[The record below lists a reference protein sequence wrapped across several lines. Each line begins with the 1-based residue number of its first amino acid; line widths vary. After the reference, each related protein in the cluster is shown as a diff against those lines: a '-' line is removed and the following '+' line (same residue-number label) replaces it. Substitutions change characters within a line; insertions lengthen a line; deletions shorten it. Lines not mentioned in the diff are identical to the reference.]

1 MDEVGFTATGLDV
14 KNPMVFEITKG
25 GAEALSFVESVFVDP
40 EDQRALERDTLS
52 GFAPGELSV
61 DALDSGLA
69 ESLSS
74 CDRSGA
80 DSVVMLFEDGLTK
93 GLGSVPTF
101 HDPWKVRDEGSTT
114 VEAPESAGLDE
125 QFGGFLKAIQMP
137 DFAWVSSLA
146 LNRRR
151 LAVRAA
157 LGLKFGLQLDMKMKL
172 IILGSLKDLVTLQT
186 YF

>member
-1 MDEVGFTATGLDV
+1 MDEIGFATAGLDF
-14 KNPMVFEITKG
+14 KDAMVFEITKG

-40 EDQRALERDTLS
+40 EDQGALERDSLG
-52 GFAPGELSV
+52 GFATSELSV
-61 DALDSGLA
+61 NALNGGLA

-74 CDRSGA
+74 SDCSGA
-80 DSVVMLFEDGLTK
+80 DSLVVLLVDSLTK
-93 GLGSVPTF
+93 GLGSVPSF
-101 HDPWKVRDEGSTT
+101 HDSGEVRDEGATT
-114 VEAPESAGLDE
+114 GEAPKSARFDK
-125 QFGGFLKAIQMP
+125 QSGGFLEAIQMP

-146 LNRRR
+146 LNRGR

-157 LGLKFGLQLDMKMKL
+157 LGFKFGLQLDMKMKL